1 MNQRCLICDS
11 TAVMSK
17 EVATTVVMLIGTLES
32 FLLGATQVQVP
43 LPENEQHSYLA
54 QMLTRISNGVSRAT
68 SGHIATQAFANDVQ
82 KYQFSHHDWLCLRC
96 GALFDNDSSAK
107 PHDG

>member
-17 EVATTVVMLIGTLES
+17 DVATSVVMLIGTLES

-43 LPENEQHSYLA
+43 LPQNEQHSSLA
-54 QMLTRISNGVSRAT
+54 QMLTRISKGVSRAT
-68 SGHIATQAFANDVQ
+68 SGHIATQAFANDVRT
-82 KYQFSHHDWLCLRC
+82 YQFSHHDWICLRC
-96 GALFDNDSSAK
+96 GALFDKDSVDN
-107 PHDG
+107 PHDL

>member
-1 MNQRCLICDS
+1 MAQHCLICDS

-17 EVATTVVMLIGTLES
+17 DVATSVVILVGTLES
-32 FLLGATQVQVP
+32 FLLGATQVQAP
-43 LPENEQHSYLA
+43 LPQNEQHSSLA
-54 QMLTRISNGVSRAT
+54 QLLTRISEGVFRAT

-96 GALFDNDSSAK
+96 GALFDKDSIDN
-107 PHDG
+107 PHDL